1 MEKKDEL
8 IGLLQE
14 RFTGHEV
21 EVAPGTWEAI
31 STQLAAGA
39 SAQGLREALQ
49 GKFDG
54 HEVEVDP
61 GVWQNISTQLGHG
74 AAAGGATLGVGGWL
88 AAGVAAVALT
98 GGLLYWAAGDGPVA
112 TTVPAV
118 PTERTVPA
126 VTPAPAAP
134 TVVAGT
140 PAERTPAGTTAVPSA
155 PIAPVKSQ
163 PTPAHTATPAA
174 SEATPLPADR
184 TAEAGHAPADTPPA
198 STPSGSDPGA
208 AVVNSVLQQ
217 LVSQNATKPEPEH
230 KETVPPPAAKDMP
243 TDHIQPDA
251 EQPAAVPNAAVLSEP
266 NIFIPNV
273 FSPNND
279 GVNDV
284 LDVKGG
290 PFREV
295 RVRIISAKTNAL
307 VFSKNTL
314 DEPWDGTV
322 AGSRADEGYYF
333 YAIEVVGEDGRT
345 YSKGEVVRLFY

>member
-39 SAQGLREALQ
+39 SAQALRETLQ
-49 GKFDG
+49 GKFNG

-61 GVWQNISTQLGHG
+61 GVWQHISSQLGHG
-74 AAAGGATLGVGGWL
+74 AAAAGSATLGVGGWL

-98 GGLLYWAAGDGPVA
+98 GGLLYWATSDAPVA

-118 PTERTVPA
+118 PAERTVPA
-126 VTPAPAAP
+126 STPTPAPA
-134 TVVAGT
+134 VVAEL
-140 PAERTPAGTTAVPSA
+140 PAERPTTGAASTAQAAPAKSTPAPARTTAA
-155 PIAPVKSQ
+155 PAAL
-163 PTPAHTATPAA
+163 PTTASHTA
-174 SEATPLPADR
+174 D
-184 TAEAGHAPADTPPA
+184 AGHVPADTPPA

-251 EQPAAVPNAAVLSEP
+251 EQPAAAPNAAVLSEP